1 MTAGDRDLA
10 RWERIQAIFD
20 EAIDVP
26 PAERDALLA
35 SACGDEHELRRE
47 VESLLEAHE
56 TAETFLEGAGIA
68 AVAPWLSDPPAGK
81 TSAQGEAGK
90 GLHFGPYRV
99 IRELGRGG
107 MGTVF
112 LAERADD
119 RYQRTV
125 AIKLVRT
132 FGGESLERRF
142 QKEQRILA
150 SLEHPSIARLYDAGT
165 TPAGQPFLVMEHV
178 RGSPIDAYCE
188 ERGLPVD
195 DRLRLFDRV
204 CRAVEFA
211 HGRLIVHRDLKP
223 SNILVTDEGVPKL
236 LDFGVARLLA
246 VDEEADSNPTT
257 VGARAMTPEY
267 ASPEQ
272 LRGDPVSTST
282 DVWALGVLL
291 YRLLTGRHPYRF
303 GSRSPQVVERTLQEA
318 RAALPSAAVLEE
330 GAPDATARARRLRG
344 DLDTITMAALRLEPD
359 RRYGTVAELRAD
371 VEAHLRGF
379 PVGARPDSWRYRAGK
394 FARRNRVAVSAA
406 VAVLLA
412 VLGGSAAVAWQGRV
426 AQREARRAEATR
438 DYLIG
443 MFEALDPDA
452 ARGPSVPVEQLLDEG
467 AGRLEAAFEGEP
479 DTGAEVAGVLGSL
492 YQRIGA
498 FEKARP
504 LLEDARGHLL
514 ARHGPD
520 HPESVA
526 ASARLAWLLHE
537 QGEVQE
543 AEALARD
550 AVAVARTIFGP
561 RTPELA
567 ERLGDLGAML
577 NANSK
582 SEEAAA
588 LHREALAIH
597 RSLADSA
604 AIAADLNALGLALDR
619 LGEYDEALRIMEES
633 LQIRRA
639 FFGERHTEVALS
651 LLDYASVLQSA
662 GKFDEAIELLEECLS
677 IRRELLGDRHPNV
690 AYALNHIG
698 LAQQRRG
705 DLDAAEDALGEAL
718 SIRRESLGEDH
729 LQVGTSLNNLA
740 VVSYFAG
747 DYALA
752 AERFRRAVA
761 IWTDELGDEHQDVL
775 SGLNNLG
782 ASLRAAGE
790 LDEAEQMLRR
800 VLEVRIRTLPDGHAQ
815 IAQSHSNLA
824 DVLVVR
830 GRYGEAEASYQSA
843 IAGWRDSLG
852 EDHPNLA
859 FGLYGLGKLYER
871 MGQCARAETPLREAL
886 AIRQAALD
894 AASTDIAVVRAYLGF
909 CRLARGAAAEADSL
923 LRLALPP
930 IESRWGAENEL
941 TVRVREALGRA
952 AAAGAPRDP

>member
-1 MTAGDRDLA
+1 MTAGDRGSA
-10 RWERIQAIFD
+10 RWERVQAIFE
-20 EAIDVP
+20 EAIEAP
-26 PAERDALLA
+26 PAEREALLA
-35 SACGDEHELRRE
+35 SACGDDTELLRE
-47 VESLLEAHE
+47 VGSLLVAHE
-56 TAETFLEGAGIA
+56 AADAFLEGAGIA
-68 AVAPWLSDPPAGK
+68 AVAPWLSNPPGGDATEGDP
-81 TSAQGEAGK
+81 SE
-90 GLHFGPYRV
+90 GLRFGPYRV

-107 MGTVF
+107 MGTVY

-132 FGGESLERRF
+132 LAGESLERRF

-165 TPAGQPFLVMEHV
+165 TAQGQPFLVMEHV

-188 ERGLPVD
+188 ERGLSVE

-246 VDEEADSNPTT
+246 VDEDADSSPTT
-257 VGARAMTPEY
+257 VGARAMTPED

-303 GSRSPQVVERTLQEA
+303 GSRSPQVVERTLQKE
-318 RAALPSAAVLEE
+318 RAPLPSVAVLEE
-330 GAPDATARARRLRG
+330 ARPDATARARRLRG
-344 DLDTITMAALRLEPD
+344 DLDTITMAAMRLEAD

-371 VEAHLRGF
+371 VEAHLKGF

-412 VLGGSAAVAWQGRV
+412 VMGGSAAVAWQGRV

-492 YQRIGA
+492 YRRIGA

-504 LLEDARGHLL
+504 LLENARAHLL

-520 HPESVA
+520 HTETVA
-526 ASARLAWLLHE
+526 ATGRLAWVLHDL
-537 QGEVQE
+537 GELQE
-543 AEALARD
+543 AEAFARG
-550 AVAVARTIFGP
+550 AVASARRIFGP

-577 NANSK
+577 NANSE

-597 RSLADSA
+597 RALADSA

-619 LGEYDEALRIMEES
+619 LGEYDEALRLMEEA

-639 FFGERHTEVALS
+639 HFGDRHTQVALG
-651 LLDYASVLQSA
+651 LLNYAAVLQSA
-662 GKFDEAIELLEECLS
+662 GKFDQAIESLEECLS

-690 AYALNHIG
+690 AYALNLLG
-698 LAQQRRG
+698 LAHQRRG
-705 DLDAAEDALGEAL
+705 DLDAAEVALAEAL
-718 SIRRESLGEDH
+718 SIRREALGEH
-729 LQVGTSLNNLA
+729 HPEVGTTLNNLA
-740 VVSYFAG
+740 IVSYFAG
-747 DYALA
+747 DYAGA
-752 AERFRRAVA
+752 ADRFRQAVDT
-761 IWTDELGDEHQDVL
+761 WLEQLSEEHQNVL

-782 ASLRAAGE
+782 ASLREAGE
-790 LDEAEQMLRR
+790 LDEAESVLRR
-800 VLEVRIRTLPDGHAQ
+800 VLDLRIRTLPDGHAL
-815 IAQSHSNLA
+815 IATSYNNLA
-824 DVLVVR
+824 ELLVLQR
-830 GRYGEAEASYQSA
+830 RFREAEATYDTA
-843 IAGWRDSLG
+843 IARWRASLG
-852 EDHPNLA
+852 DDHPNLA
-859 FGLYGLGKLYER
+859 FGLYGLGKLYEQT
-871 MGQCARAETPLREAL
+871 GQCARAEAPLREAL
-886 AIRQAALD
+886 AIREAALD
-894 AASTDIAVVRAYLGF
+894 PAGTDIAVVRAYLGF
-909 CRLARGAAAEADSL
+909 CRLALGQVADADSL

-930 IESRWGAENEL
+930 VEDRWGAENEL
-941 TVRVREALGRA
+941 TARVREELGRA
-952 AAAGAPRDP
+952 ASRGAPRDR

>member
-1 MTAGDRDLA
+1 MTAGERDSA

-20 EAIDVP
+20 DAIAAP
-26 PAERDALLA
+26 PAEREALLA
-35 SACGDEHELRRE
+35 TECGDDPGLLGE
-47 VESLLEAHE
+47 VESLLAAHE
-56 TAETFLEGAGIA
+56 AADTFLEGAGIA
-68 AVAPWLSDPPAGK
+68 AVAPWLSDPRARDE
-81 TSAQGEAGK
+81 SAQGEASE
-90 GLHFGPYRV
+90 GLRFGPYRV

-132 FGGESLERRF
+132 FAGESLERRF

-165 TPAGQPFLVMEHV
+165 TPQGQPFLVMEHV

-188 ERGLPVD
+188 ERGLSVE

-236 LDFGVARLLA
+236 LDFGVARLLE
-246 VDEEADSNPTT
+246 VDEDTDSSPTT

-303 GSRSPQVVERTLQEA
+303 GSRSPQVVERTLQEE
-318 RAALPSAAVLEE
+318 RAPLPSVAVLEE
-330 GAPDATARARRLRG
+330 ADPDATARARRLRG
-344 DLDTITMAALRLEPD
+344 DLDTIMMAAMRLEPD
-359 RRYGTVAELRAD
+359 RRYGTVGELRAD
-371 VEAHLRGF
+371 VEAHLNGF
-379 PVGARPDSWRYRAGK
+379 PVCARPDSWRYRAGK
-394 FARRNRVAVSAA
+394 FARRNRVGLSAA
-406 VAVLLA
+406 MAVLLA
-412 VLGGSAAVAWQGRV
+412 VLGGSAAVALQGRV
-426 AQREARRAEATR
+426 AQREARRAAATR

-467 AGRLEAAFEGEP
+467 AGRLETAFEGEP

-498 FEKARP
+498 FDKARP
-504 LLEDARGHLL
+504 LLEGARGHLL

-520 HPESVA
+520 HAESVA
-526 ASARLAWLLHE
+526 ASARLAQLLHE

-550 AVAVARTIFGP
+550 AVASARTIFGP

-567 ERLGDLGAML
+567 ERLGDLGSML

-639 FFGERHTEVALS
+639 HFGARHTEVALG
-651 LLDYASVLQSA
+651 LLDYAAVLQSA

-698 LAQQRRG
+698 LAQQQRG
-705 DLDAAEDALGEAL
+705 DLDAAEEALGEAL
-718 SIRRESLGEDH
+718 SIRREALGEDH
-729 LQVGTSLNNLA
+729 PQVGTTLNNLA

-747 DYALA
+747 DYDLA
-752 AERFRRAVA
+752 AERFRRVVA
-761 IWTDELGDEHQDVL
+761 IWTDKLGQEHQDVL

-782 ASLRAAGE
+782 ATLRAAGE
-790 LDEAEQMLRR
+790 LDEAEQVLRR
-800 VLEVRIRTLPDGHAQ
+800 VLEVRSRTLPEGHAQ
-815 IAQSHSNLA
+815 IAQSHNNLA
-824 DVLVVR
+824 GLLVER
-830 GRYGEAEASYQSA
+830 GRYAEAEASYDAA
-843 IAGWRDSLG
+843 ISGWRASLG
-852 EDHPNLA
+852 DEHPNLA
-859 FGLYGLGKLYER
+859 FGLYELGKLYEET
-871 MGQCARAETPLREAL
+871 GQCGRAEAPLREAL
-886 AIRQAALD
+886 TIREAALD

-909 CRLARGAAAEADSL
+909 CRLALGEAADADSL
-923 LRLALPP
+923 LQRALPP
-930 IESRWGAENEL
+930 IEDRWGTEDEL
-941 TVRVREALGRA
+941 AARVREELGRA